1 MSAWTPTRCRGGTQ
15 ELAWWHSSVMQIDWS
30 AMHDGIDDLGRHRS
44 LRGLGDNDVGR
55 KRRLT

>member
-1 MSAWTPTRCRGGTQ
+1 
-15 ELAWWHSSVMQIDWS
+15 MQIDWS